1 MLVTAFLF
9 RRRLHSM
16 ICHSSVQNPAS
27 KTFIQWQKMTE
38 IVATI
43 MECTTWAACPSS
55 HCWRTLRRIAM
66 MPWPPRNRYRRQ
78 LKEKKGDGLR
88 RAMACGAAA
97 QGPAAAPAAPSKAS
111 ENGAAPVVVVDD
123 DPGLTYSK
131 YMQNYTCRHCL
142 WTLKGF
148 LTFIA

>member
-1 MLVTAFLF
+1 
-9 RRRLHSM
+9 
-16 ICHSSVQNPAS
+16 
-27 KTFIQWQKMTE
+27 
-38 IVATI
+38 
-43 MECTTWAACPSS
+43 
-55 HCWRTLRRIAM
+55 M
-66 MPWPPRNRYRRQ
+66 MQWPPRNRYRRQ

-131 YMQNYTCRHCL
+131 YTQNYRCRHCL
-142 WTLKGF
+142 
-148 LTFIA
+148 